1 MNKRTYIESF
11 GGRGGWAVLV
21 KGLLQVRRDPKN
33 RSRMRRR
40 RFPHIHAAERCRGL
54 HNAALCCYTS
64 GMRTPYTT
72 IDLFAGIGGI
82 RKGFETA
89 GFTTLYAADNDA
101 YCKAT
106 YDLNYAKKGEPMT
119 LQDIAQIDRSTLP
132 DFDALLAGFPC
143 QSFSV
148 AGNKKGF
155 EDTGRGDLFFE
166 LMKIV
171 EEKEDSRKPRI
182 IFLENVKNLLT
193 HDSGRTFMIINE
205 RLTNAGYHVRFSP
218 LSSADYGD
226 VPQARERVYIVG
238 FKDKAAHD
246 AFEFPEKLPRKKTIL
261 DILEKDVDEKYYYRK
276 GWLYDRIKDQGMK
289 KGLVYQWRRVYLRP
303 IKSGI
308 CCTLTANMGMGG
320 HNVPLVRD
328 DKGMRRLTPRE
339 CLRLQGFPDSYK
351 LPESTPESRLYKQAG
366 NSVTV
371 SVIERIAKNIR
382 KALETAEKAK
392 APISTRPIKG
402 ARRVGRARVAVAA

>member
-1 MNKRTYIESF
+1 
-11 GGRGGWAVLV
+11 V
-21 KGLLQVRRDPKN
+21 
-33 RSRMRRR
+33 
-40 RFPHIHAAERCRGL
+40 
-54 HNAALCCYTS
+54 
-64 GMRTPYTT
+64 
-72 IDLFAGIGGI
+72 
-82 RKGFETA
+82 
-89 GFTTLYAADNDA
+89 
-101 YCKAT
+101 
-106 YDLNYAKKGEPMT
+106 
-119 LQDIAQIDRSTLP
+119 AQIDRSTLP

-171 EEKEDSRKPRI
+171 EEREDERKPRV

-193 HDSGRTFMIINE
+193 HDNGRTFMIINE
-205 RLTNAGYHVRFSP
+205 RLANAGYHVRFSP

-238 FKDKAAHD
+238 FKDKTAHD
-246 AFEFPEKLPRKKTIL
+246 AFEFPEKLPRKKSIL
-261 DILEKDVDEKYYYRK
+261 DVLETDVDEKYYYRK

-289 KGLVYQWRRVYLRP
+289 PGFVYQWRRVYLRE

-320 HNVPLVRD
+320 HNVPLVCD
-328 DKGMRRLTPRE
+328 SKGLRRLTPRE
-339 CLRLQGFPDSYK
+339 CLRLQGFPDSFK
-351 LPESTPESRLYKQAG
+351 LPESIPESRLYKQAG

-382 KALETAEKAK
+382 KALETAEKGK
-392 APISTRPIKG
+392 APEP
-402 ARRVGRARVAVAA
+402 VGRGGVVRKTAKSRVAVVA

>member
-1 MNKRTYIESF
+1 
-11 GGRGGWAVLV
+11 
-21 KGLLQVRRDPKN
+21 
-33 RSRMRRR
+33 
-40 RFPHIHAAERCRGL
+40 
-54 HNAALCCYTS
+54 
-64 GMRTPYTT
+64 MRTPYTT

-82 RKGFETA
+82 RKGFEAA
-89 GFTTLYAADNDA
+89 GFSTLYAADNDA

-106 YDLNYAKKGEPMT
+106 YDLNFAKKGAPLA
-119 LQDIAQIDRSTLP
+119 LQDVAAIDRASLP

-171 EEKEDSRKPRI
+171 EEREEEKKPRVV
-182 IFLENVKNLLT
+182 FLENVKNLLT
-193 HDSGRTFMIINE
+193 HDHGRTFVIINE
-205 RLTNAGYHVRFSP
+205 RLANAGYHVRFSP

-261 DILEKDVDEKYYYRK
+261 DVLEDGVDEKYYYRE
-276 GWLYDRIKDQGMK
+276 GWLYDRIKNQGMK
-289 KGLVYQWRRVYLRP
+289 PGRVYQWRRVHLRE

-320 HNVPLVRD
+320 HNVPLVCD
-328 DKGMRRLTPRE
+328 SKGLRRLTPRE
-339 CLRLQGFPDSYK
+339 CLRLQGFPDTFK
-351 LPESTPESRLYKQAG
+351 IPETIPESRLYKQVG

-371 SVIERIAKNIR
+371 SVIERIAKNIK
-382 KALETAEKAK
+382 KALDAAEKAAEVETYGRRIHKGK
-392 APISTRPIKG
+392 AERDH
-402 ARRVGRARVAVAA
+402 VAHKVAAHVA